1 MCALSFAALSFGGLR
16 VRARVAHVKGRSQV
30 PSKEEK
36 LKQLE
41 ERRNKLNA
49 RIARDRARLSQD
61 ERRRDTRKKILA
73 GAFLLQRVEQ
83 GEWPRE
89 RFMAGMD
96 AFLSNDRDRELFG
109 LEPVEDQGSQGVSEE
124 AG

>member
-1 MCALSFAALSFGGLR
+1 VS
-16 VRARVAHVKGRSQV
+16 
-30 PSKEEK
+30 SKEEK

-83 GEWPRE
+83 GEWPKE

-96 AFLSNDRDRELFG
+96 AFLTSNRDRELFG
-109 LEPVEDQGSQGVSEE
+109 LEPVEDQGSGEASEE
-124 AG
+124 TE

>member
-1 MCALSFAALSFGGLR
+1 M
-16 VRARVAHVKGRSQV
+16 

-41 ERRNKLNA
+41 ERRNQLNA

-96 AFLSNDRDRELFG
+96 AFLTSDRDRELFG
-109 LEPVEDQGSQGVSEE
+109 LGPVEEDAGEGEGEE
-124 AG
+124 AE

>member
-1 MCALSFAALSFGGLR
+1 MS
-16 VRARVAHVKGRSQV
+16 
-30 PSKEEK
+30 SKEEK

-41 ERRNKLNA
+41 ERRDKLNA
-49 RIARDRARLSQD
+49 RIARDRARLGQD

-96 AFLSNDRDRELFG
+96 AFLTSDRDRELFG
-109 LEPVEDQGSQGVSEE
+109 LESVEEEGSDGESEE
-124 AG
+124 VG